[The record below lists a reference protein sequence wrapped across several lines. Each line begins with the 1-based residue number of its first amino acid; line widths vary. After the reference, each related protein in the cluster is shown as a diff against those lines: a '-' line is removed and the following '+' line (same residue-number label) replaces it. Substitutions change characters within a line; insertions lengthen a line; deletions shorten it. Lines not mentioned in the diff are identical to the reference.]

1 MHALSRLKV
10 HFPHLQELFNGV
22 ATSQELHRS
31 FKVKTNGK
39 RPYSFHDF
47 HCHCHF
53 FYSLPYSQWFAPR
66 GLSKKASPTIT
77 ATSQSCLSNSLA
89 GLLLPINLS
98 EMYTVCAATATTGPI
113 NLYYTFFRFIEL
125 AFKIVKSNIFLYT

>member
-39 RPYSFHDF
+39 RQYSFHDF

-77 ATSQSCLSNSLA
+77 ASSQTSPSNSPTKE
-89 GLLLPINLS
+89 LPTINVSGDVYRLRRHGHHR
-98 EMYTVCAATATTGPI
+98 A
-113 NLYYTFFRFIEL
+113 NKFIL
-125 AFKIVKSNIFLYT
+125 HHFSLH